1 VPIARSH
8 APFIQSIFNIHLF
21 MKHLFLTA
29 SLFAI
34 AARSGAAV
42 LTTLPTPMNQGG
54 MIHINVAFNELTSA
68 LTAAPEAGTPAIK
81 PLSAWKPGDTF
92 APSSPWYATLD
103 PTQGAGFF
111 NSQFGLV
118 LFDSDPLPSGS
129 QIMVG
134 LVSETPGLE
143 VFQWKNTSPQNF
155 TGILGT
161 GGSATSWNWGSVAH
175 GMTHPMFVMPAG
187 SSGSASAT
195 LSFTLA
201 DGTGLALPGY
211 TATQAT
217 LNFTVVPEP
226 SALLLSSLAGLLV
239 LRRRRSHSILS

>member
-1 VPIARSH
+1 
-8 APFIQSIFNIHLF
+8 

-34 AARSGAAV
+34 TARSGAAV

-54 MIHINVAFNELTSA
+54 MIHINIAFNELTSA
-68 LTAAPEAGTPAIK
+68 LTAVPEPGTPVIK
-81 PLSAWKPGDTF
+81 PLSEWKPGDTF
-92 APSSPWYATLD
+92 SPTSPWYATLD
-103 PTQGAGFF
+103 PTQAAGLF

-118 LFDSDPLPSGS
+118 LFESDPLPAGS

-134 LVSETPGLE
+134 VVSKTPGLDA
-143 VFQWKNTSPQNF
+143 FQWKNTDPQNF
-155 TGILGT
+155 TGMLGT

-175 GMTHPMFVMPAG
+175 GMMHPMFVMP
-187 SSGSASAT
+187 SGSNGTAGVT

-201 DGTGLALPGY
+201 DGSGIALPGH
-211 TATQAT
+211 TPAQAT

-226 SALLLSSLAGLLV
+226 SALLLSSLAGLFIV
-239 LRRRRSHSILS
+239 HRRRSQSILP

>member
-1 VPIARSH
+1 
-8 APFIQSIFNIHLF
+8 
-21 MKHLFLTA
+21 MKHLLLTA

-34 AARSGAAV
+34 ASRSGAAV

-54 MIHINVAFNELTSA
+54 MIHINVAFNEITSA
-68 LTAAPEAGTPAIK
+68 LTAVPEPGTPVIQA
-81 PLSAWKPGDTF
+81 LSAWKPGDTF

-103 PTQGAGFF
+103 PTQAAGMF

-118 LFDSDPLPSGS
+118 LFESDPLPAGS

-134 LVSETPGLE
+134 LVSKTPGLDA
-143 VFQWKNTSPQNF
+143 FQWKNTDPQNF

-161 GGSATSWNWGSVAH
+161 DGSDSSWNWGSVAH

-187 SSGSASAT
+187 SNGTAEAI
-195 LSFTLA
+195 LSFTLT
-201 DGTGLALPGY
+201 DGSGIALPGY
-211 TATQAT
+211 STAQAT

-226 SALLLSSLAGLLV
+226 SALLLSSLAGLLI
-239 LRRRRSHSILS
+239 LRRRRSHSIES